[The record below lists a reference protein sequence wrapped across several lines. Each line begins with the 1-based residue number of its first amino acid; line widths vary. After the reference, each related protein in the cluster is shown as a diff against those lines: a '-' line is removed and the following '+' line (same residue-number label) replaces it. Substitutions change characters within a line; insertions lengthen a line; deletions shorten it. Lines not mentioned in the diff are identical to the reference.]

1 MTNNVVFLLCSPQA
15 SWGGERTPLGAPKN
29 HENAQR
35 RKWLIARTEI
45 NRRMRT
51 GWAVVSASRPVTV
64 KVRLWMSGRERPSR
78 VRRVWPPSH
87 RVPPDLRQSRC
98 RSLHIRCACDDG
110 RGQNHAGPE
119 PRWPRPVD
127 ARDPLLTPRPTAR
140 PPQGQWRKPT
150 GPGGGGRCACTS
162 GISRRSSPELASGR
176 LPEHFD
182 R

>member
-78 VRRVWPPSH
+78 VRRVWPLATAFHPTY
-87 RVPPDLRQSRC
+87 VSRDAEVC
-98 RSLHIRCACDDG
+98 ISAVLAMTDAAKTTPGLNRGG
-110 RGQNHAGPE
+110 RGQ
-119 PRWPRPVD
+119 
-127 ARDPLLTPRPTAR
+127 
-140 PPQGQWRKPT
+140 
-150 GPGGGGRCACTS
+150 
-162 GISRRSSPELASGR
+162 
-176 LPEHFD
+176 
-182 R
+182 